1 MEYSLVR
8 DTYCF
13 FSHLYLKNTHFID
26 AALHCVV
33 KAHPI
38 KMNQLNCQAYHGV
51 IMQRGENSGLSN
63 ALIFVTAPPAD
74 GDLQRL

>member
-1 MEYSLVR
+1 
-8 DTYCF
+8 
-13 FSHLYLKNTHFID
+13 
-26 AALHCVV
+26 
-33 KAHPI
+33 
-38 KMNQLNCQAYHGV
+38 MNQLNCQAYHGV